1 MKLTNTQRDYLRKQA
16 HHLKPVVHVGKNGV
30 SSAVI
35 ETVSRA
41 LDAHELIKVK
51 LLDAQDEPK
60 QLAEQGAAESHSAL
74 VHLIGNVAT
83 LYREQPDPEA
93 RTITLP
99 TQSKA

>member
-1 MKLTNTQRDYLRKQA
+1 MQLNNTQRAYLRKLA

-30 SSAVI
+30 SGAVV

-51 LLDAQDEPK
+51 LLDAQDERK
-60 QLAEQGAAESHSAL
+60 QIAEQVAAESGSTL
-74 VHLIGNVAT
+74 VYLIGNVAT

-99 TQSKA
+99 SR